1 MRTPDDALWFVV
13 QTHLRQEKL
22 AVENLERQADRE
34 EKRWGCRV
42 FEPYLPMWQEELRP
56 KGQPPR
62 TVGLPYFPRYL
73 FVRIDMGVPGWTGVY
88 STRGVSGV
96 LPSGR
101 GVSRTIARLVADLR
115 RMEDSTGFI
124 RVEPQAM
131 PCKWREGDVVS
142 YGAFTE
148 AVFAARVDA
157 TRCRIL
163 VSGLFGRDSRLIE
176 VDLADIESR

>member
-1 MRTPDDALWFVV
+1 MILDQLWFVV

-42 FEPYLPMWQEELRP
+42 FEPYCPMWLEEIRP

-62 TVGLPYFPRYL
+62 TVATPYFQRYI
-73 FVRIDMGVPGWTGVY
+73 FVRVELGVPAWRALY

-96 LPSGR
+96 LQSGA
-101 GVSRTIARLVADLR
+101 GVSRTVERLVADLLAQ
-115 RMEDSTGFI
+115 EDARGFI
-124 RVEPQAM
+124 EIAPQAM
-131 PCKWREGDVVS
+131 PCRWREGDCVS
-142 YGAFTE
+142 YGAFRE
-148 AVFAARVDA
+148 AVFAERVDA